1 VVGFIALTIASVVA
15 LLAFERVGAR
25 AGIWVAKPLAATGF
39 VATGLA
45 AGAASTPYGRW
56 VLAALVLCWLGDVLL
71 IPRGAR
77 RAFALGLASF
87 LLGHL
92 AYVGAF
98 ASRGLDLAASGLAAI
113 AAGAALWLV
122 LRWLRPH
129 LPAHLRAAVYAYT
142 AVISVM
148 LICAVG
154 TGETAIRLGAL
165 MFYVS
170 DLAVARERFVAPS
183 FWNKAWGLP
192 LYFGGQ
198 LVLAS
203 SVG

>member
-1 VVGFIALTIASVVA
+1 VLAFVALTVASVVA
-15 LLAFERVGAR
+15 LLAFERAGVR
-25 AGIWVAKPLAATGF
+25 AGIWVAKPLAASGF
-39 VATGLA
+39 VATGIA

-56 VLAALVLCWLGDVLL
+56 VLAALVLCWFGDVFL

-77 RAFALGLASF
+77 RIFALGLASF

-92 AYVGAF
+92 VYVGAF
-98 ASRGLDLAASGLAAI
+98 ASRGLDLAACAVAAVP
-113 AAGAALWLV
+113 AAAALWLV
-122 LRWLRPH
+122 LRWLEPH
-129 LPAHLRAAVYAYT
+129 LPSNLRAAVYAYT
-142 AVISVM
+142 AVISAM

-154 TGETAIRLGAL
+154 TGETDIRLGAL

-198 LVLAS
+198 LILAA